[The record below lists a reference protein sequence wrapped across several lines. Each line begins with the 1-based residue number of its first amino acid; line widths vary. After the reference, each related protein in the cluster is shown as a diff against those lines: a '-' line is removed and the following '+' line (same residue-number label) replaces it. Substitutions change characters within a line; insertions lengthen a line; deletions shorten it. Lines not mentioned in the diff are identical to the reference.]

1 MSTLNK
7 YTCQLSSEEKIYLA
21 ANLNETD
28 EIRPIKIAEIRQW
41 IIQNNDLYA
50 PTGSKFILNLNII
63 LLSYIS
69 VKKLYICMYIIF
81 YIFIDDFFILRF
93 LRACKFNVEK
103 TKSKLWNYYKQRA
116 NLPEWYSNR
125 NPFLPELQE
134 LFNLG

>member
-63 LLSYIS
+63 LLF
-69 VKKLYICMYIIF
+69 LYF
-81 YIFIDDFFILRF
+81 
-93 LRACKFNVEK
+93 
-103 TKSKLWNYYKQRA
+103 S
-116 NLPEWYSNR
+116 
-125 NPFLPELQE
+125 
-134 LFNLG
+134 